1 MEGSQVDILDGI
13 IDSEPE
19 MITGD
24 VAEEIGEVPVVTP
37 RIETVTLIPLQEE
50 DLPIA
55 DYGFIG
61 FGTAGIA
68 LIISLGVAVIIR
80 IFWRSAS

>member
-1 MEGSQVDILDGI
+1 MEGSQVDILEGF

-19 MITGD
+19 LITGD
-24 VAEEIGEVPVVTP
+24 VAEEIGEIPVTTS
-37 RIETVTLIPLQEE
+37 RIETVTLVPLTEE
-50 DLPIA
+50 DLSIS